1 MPRILICEC
10 KQEVST
16 FNPVPSHA
24 HDFAIDEGAALLT
37 SHRGAN
43 REVGGALS
51 VFDADP
57 SVEVVPGYGARAY
70 SSAGTLTAEGFATL
84 ADGFLGAVRAHADV
98 DAVYFAL
105 HGAMAVDGED
115 DPEGHLLAES
125 RKILGEAMP
134 IVVSLDLHGVLTDRI
149 LTHADAVVTYH
160 TYPHV
165 DFFTTGQRAA
175 RALLRIVHQGL
186 RPVSV
191 KVSIP
196 ALVRGDQL
204 ITETGLLGGFIR
216 RCQALEA
223 GPGGVSAG
231 MFIGNPFTDVAALQ
245 SHALVVL
252 DDDDPGAEGRAAREA
267 TALANDFWDVREH
280 LQQPLVPLAEAV
292 RRTVEQHRSGKGGTV
307 MLTDAADATSSGAS
321 GDSNAILA
329 ALAAAGYEGRVL
341 APVVD
346 AEAAEA
352 AFEAGVGANVSVTL
366 GGKLDPRRFTPM
378 PFTGRVHLLS
388 EGRFRSESDGMTWS
402 SGRTA
407 VLHGEHATVVV
418 TSRSVSLFDRSLFF
432 AHGQDPT
439 TFDAVVVKS
448 PHCQPRFFKDWAA
461 LALNVDAPGSTS
473 ANLPYLGHTR
483 CVRPIFPLDPGVT
496 FQPKVQV
503 FRRPGVRAGGKGAA

>member
-1 MPRILICEC
+1 VPRILVCEC

-24 HDFAIDEGAALLT
+24 HDFAIDDGAALVA

-43 REVGGALS
+43 REVGGALE

-57 SVEVVPGYGARAY
+57 SIEVVPGFGARAY

-84 ADGFLGAVRAHADV
+84 ADGFLGAVRRHADV

-105 HGAMAVDGED
+105 HGAMAVAGED
-115 DPEGHLLAES
+115 DPEGYLLAES
-125 RKILGEAMP
+125 RKILGEAKP

-165 DFFTTGQRAA
+165 DFFSTGQRAA
-175 RALLRIVHQGL
+175 RVLLRIVHDGL
-186 RPVSV
+186 RPVTA

-216 RCQALEA
+216 RCQALER

-252 DDDDPGAEGRAAREA
+252 DDADHGAEARAASQA
-267 TALANDFWDVREH
+267 TALAQDFWEVREH
-280 LQQPLVPLAEAV
+280 LQQPLQSLDEAV
-292 RRTVEQHRSGKGGTV
+292 RRTVQHQRSGQGGTV
-307 MLTDAADATSSGAS
+307 ILTDAADATSSGAS

-329 ALAAAGYEGRVL
+329 ALAAAGYDGRVL

-346 AEAAEA
+346 ADAAEA
-352 AFEAGVGANVSVTL
+352 AFAAGVGATVNVTI
-366 GGKLDPRRFTPM
+366 GGRLDPARFAPM

-388 EGRFRSESDGMTWS
+388 EGRFRSESDGMLWS

-432 AHGQDPT
+432 AHGQDPKA
-439 TFDAVVVKS
+439 FDAVVVKS
-448 PHCQPRFFKDWAA
+448 PHCQPRFFADWAA
-461 LALNVDAPGSTS
+461 LSLNVDAPGSTS

-483 CVRPIFPLDPGVT
+483 CVRPIFPLDPGVS
-496 FQPKVQV
+496 FAPKVQV
-503 FRRPGVRAGGKGAA
+503 FRRPA